1 MNSWQIQHAKAQL
14 STVLRHAE
22 IEGPQEITNHGPSVA
37 ILLSRA
43 DYDRLTRTN
52 KTLVEFMQNLPLFN
66 NEDISIERNISLT
79 REIPL

>member
-22 IEGPQEITNHGPSVA
+22 ITNHGRSVA

-43 DYDRLTRTN
+43 DYDWLTGTN
-52 KTLVEFMQNLPLFN
+52 KTLVEFMQNSPLFN
-66 NEDISIERNISLT
+66 DEDISIESDISLT
-79 REIPL
+79 RT